1 MQDLIEAKQDKLSY
15 DMASREVVAE
25 AMTDILPDS
34 KFAQELAENHKR
46 IFQKLLEK
54 LKEFLADI
62 QAAFKGMAGN
72 RSREANAL
80 KQQVGDAVHYLENIV
95 EMFDKVAAEA
105 VENYQKTVAVEEE
118 TQEEVKG
125 NERREETREAFLGRA
140 GKALLEVNERGTLA
154 FGFRQCSGKL
164 SAEVQAA
171 EERLK
176 KIGIPVIVIEHME
189 SNKNGVTSIH
199 HGDAMAIP
207 GIAVFIH
214 KDTREPLTFTQKFG
228 ICSSSTAGAV
238 SYSQQLRR

>member
-1 MQDLIEAKQDKLSY
+1 M
-15 DMASREVVAE
+15 
-25 AMTDILPDS
+25 
-34 KFAQELAENHKR
+34 
-46 IFQKLLEK
+46 
-54 LKEFLADI
+54 
-62 QAAFKGMAGN
+62 
-72 RSREANAL
+72 
-80 KQQVGDAVHYLENIV
+80 HYIENIV
-95 EMFDKVAAEA
+95 EMFDKLALEA
-105 VENYQKTVAVEEE
+105 VENYQKTVAVEEK

-214 KDTREPLTFTQKFG
+214 KDTKVPAMEIVGHEGFHFLAALADRMAYVETLMDNIDFEIG
-228 ICSSSTAGAV
+228 RAHV
-238 SYSQQLRR
+238 

>member
-1 MQDLIEAKQDKLSY
+1 M
-15 DMASREVVAE
+15 
-25 AMTDILPDS
+25 
-34 KFAQELAENHKR
+34 
-46 IFQKLLEK
+46 

-62 QAAFKGMAGN
+62 KAAFKGMGDN
-72 RSREANAL
+72 RSKEANAL

-125 NERREETREAFLGRA
+125 NERREGTREAFLGRA

-189 SNKNGVTSIH
+189 SNIITQGTVLCVMAMINAMRKEYINGTDTGAEIPDKMAQGYEMQRGRNDWDNAPDGHTQETRRLDAVAGEESESDAF
-199 HGDAMAIP
+199 GDS
-207 GIAVFIH
+207 GN
-214 KDTREPLTFTQKFG
+214 RFG
-228 ICSSSTAGAV
+228 YCRYEELIGNTGDGSLC
-238 SYSQQLRR
+238 